1 MASSNELCIFTPTY
15 NRAYCLSDLFDSLC
29 RQTTMQFEWLIVDDG
44 STDNTQELVSN
55 FQAKGQ
61 FPITYIKQANGG
73 KQRAFNT
80 GVQYCKSELFMC
92 VDSDDTVPVD
102 MVATILNKWGEV
114 HDDPTIAGVIG
125 MDGKDVA
132 TPLQTSFPKG
142 LQFTTMWD
150 LYYKHH
156 HKGDVAVAHRIEI
169 LKQYPF
175 DVAPNEKFIAET
187 YVFHQID
194 QHYKLA
200 VIPKILIIANYRADG
215 YSANVRKVTRENP
228 IGYMKLKRMYIEYAE
243 TWRLRFY
250 ETILYMV
257 GCHFAQQSGAISNA
271 PYRFLAAAAWLPA
284 QILCHTVY
292 RPK

>member
-73 KQRAFNT
+73 K
-80 GVQYCKSELFMC
+80 
-92 VDSDDTVPVD
+92 
-102 MVATILNKWGEV
+102 
-114 HDDPTIAGVIG
+114 
-125 MDGKDVA
+125 DVA

-156 HKGDVAVAHRIEI
+156 HKGDVAVAHRTEI

-271 PYRFLAAAAWLPA
+271 PYRFWQQLLGY
-284 QILCHTVY
+284 QRKYSVTLYTGQN
-292 RPK
+292 KK

>member
-15 NRAYCLSDLFDSLC
+15 NRAYCLSDLFESLC
-29 RQTTMQFEWLIVDDG
+29 RQTTMRFEWLIVDDG
-44 STDNTQELVSN
+44 STDNTQELVNS
-55 FQAKGQ
+55 FQTKGQ
-61 FPITYIKQANGG
+61 FPITYIKQDNGG

-80 GVQYCKSELFMC
+80 GVQHCKSELFMC
-92 VDSDDTVPVD
+92 VDSDDTVPAD
-102 MVATILNKWGEV
+102 MVITILDKWSEV
-114 HDDPTIAGVIG
+114 HNDPTIAGVIG
-125 MDGKDVA
+125 MDGKDAA
-132 TPLQTSFPKG
+132 TPLETSFPQG

-156 HKGDVAVAHRIEI
+156 HKGDVAVAHRIDI

-200 VIPKILIIANYRADG
+200 VIPKILIIANYRNDG

-228 IGYMKLKRMYIEYAE
+228 VGYMKLKRMYVEYAD
-243 TWRLRFY
+243 TWWLRFY

-257 GCHFAQQSGAISNA
+257 GCHFAHQNNAIKNA
-271 PYRFLAAAAWLPA
+271 PYRFLAIMAWLPA

-292 RPK
+292 RPN